1 MLYFRPARRL
11 APLQLAFLLTPAFL
25 LTGCGGM
32 GKIPGNVSGW
42 ASKVARPETQLP
54 QSCAGWQKIELK
66 GHSRYLLMQKDQKLL
81 MNIDAHNLRG
91 RNLGCWN

>member
-11 APLQLAFLLTPAFL
+11 APLQLAFLLTPALL

-54 QSCAGWQKIELK
+54 QSCAGWHVERNRELRWLTGEK
-66 GHSRYLLMQKDQKLL
+66 SGEELD
-81 MNIDAHNLRG
+81 RG
-91 RNLGCWN
+91 